1 MLSFRTFW
9 YDLRQNR
16 SMLVVATV
24 LFIIGLVAGIVLAE
38 PLGNYL
44 SSQLEQLRIVS
55 KQLKQSGNVQMNYF
69 LFIFFNNAVKSI
81 LIMLLG
87 FFIGIIPVIFL
98 VMNGMIIGYLL
109 QAESLHGA
117 NVTELIVK
125 GLLPHGIIEIP
136 AIIIAS
142 AYGLKF
148 GKLMLD
154 TLTTWNETGRQR
166 LQNERRAFLRSIVP
180 ASIWIVILL
189 FIAAVIEST
198 LTYWLMS

>member
-9 YDLRQNR
+9 YGLKQNR
-16 SMLVVATV
+16 SMLVISTV
-24 LFIIGLVAGIVLAE
+24 LFAIGLVAGILLAE

-44 SSQLEQLRIVS
+44 SSQLEQLRSVS
-55 KQLKQSGNVQMNYF
+55 NQLKQSGNVQLNYF

-81 LIMLLG
+81 LIILLG
-87 FFIGIIPVIFL
+87 FFIGIVPVIFL
-98 VMNGMIIGYLL
+98 IMNGMIIGYLL
-109 QAESLHGA
+109 QAASVNGA

-136 AIIIAS
+136 AILIAA

-154 TLTTWNETGRQR
+154 TLTTWNATGRQR
-166 LQNERRAFLRSIVP
+166 LQSERRAFFRSIIP
-180 ASIWIVILL
+180 ASFWIVILL
-189 FIAAVIEST
+189 LVAAVIEST

>member
-1 MLSFRTFW
+1 MLSFRTFL

-16 SMLVVATV
+16 SMIVVATI
-24 LFIIGLVAGIVLAE
+24 LFVFGLIAGIIWSE
-38 PLGNYL
+38 QLGNYL
-44 SSQLEQLRIVS
+44 ASQLDQLRTISSQL
-55 KQLKQSGNVQMNYF
+55 KQGSNVQMNYF

-81 LIMLLG
+81 LVLLLG
-87 FFIGIIPVIFL
+87 FFIGIIPAFFL

-109 QAESLHGA
+109 QSASVHGD

-142 AYGLKF
+142 AYGLRF

-154 TLTTWNETGRQR
+154 TLTTSNAPGRQR
-166 LQNERRAFLRSIVP
+166 LKSERRLFLRSIIP
-180 ASIWIVILL
+180 ASLWIVILL
-189 FIAAVIEST
+189 FVAAVIEST

>member
-24 LFIIGLVAGIVLAE
+24 LFVFGIIAGVVWAE

-44 SSQLEQLRIVS
+44 TSQLEQLRNVS
-55 KQLKQSGNVQMNYF
+55 NQLKQSGNVQLNYF
-69 LFIFFNNAVKSI
+69 LFIFFNNAIKSI
-81 LIMLLG
+81 IVLLLG
-87 FFIGIIPVIFL
+87 FFVGIVPAFFL

-109 QAESLHGA
+109 QASSLQGA

-154 TLTTWNETGRQR
+154 TITTWSEPGRKR
-166 LQNERRAFLRSIVP
+166 LQSERQLFLRSIIP
-180 ASIWIVILL
+180 ASVWIVILL
-189 FIAAVIEST
+189 FVAAVIEST

>member
-9 YDLRQNR
+9 YDLKQNR
-16 SMLVVATV
+16 SMLVVATI
-24 LFIIGLVAGIVLAE
+24 LFVFGVIAGIIWSE

-44 SSQLEQLRIVS
+44 TSQLEQLRSVS
-55 KQLKQSGNVQMNYF
+55 NQLKQGGNVQMNYF

-81 LIMLLG
+81 LVLLFG
-87 FFIGIIPVIFL
+87 FFIGIIPAFFL

-109 QAESLHGA
+109 HASSLQGA

-154 TLTTWNETGRQR
+154 TITTWNKSGRQR
-166 LQNERRAFLRSIVP
+166 LQSERRSFLRSIIP
-180 ASIWIVILL
+180 ASVWIVILL
-189 FIAAVIEST
+189 FVAAIIEST
-198 LTYWLMS
+198 FTYWLMS